1 MGKLSRKVL
10 LSFILC
16 LFAVSLG
23 FCAALKKQV
32 VPPKDE
38 ASCPVLDVM
47 EKEIKR
53 SVKKLAKARPPVY
66 FLSYQ
71 ITQWDSSYISS
82 TLGALSF
89 GTSGRN
95 NYLEVEARVGS
106 RQMDNTRQLKSTDSI
121 PEVYFEGEYSP
132 LAQNPKA
139 LQTILWTNTEKAVKA
154 AQESFLKVQTNA
166 QTASERSDDSDDFSA
181 PLSTPSRDYET
192 VNKPFVNEDKWERQL
207 NEYSLLFKGYD
218 FIFSSSVALSVS
230 TNNVYFV
237 NSEGTKLKKG
247 RLLARLSYSL
257 STRNNDGMEMERF
270 MSYDGFS
277 LDQMPSPAKVKEDI
291 LKSIEELKTLQNA
304 PVAEPFHGPVILK
317 NRATAVFFHEILGH
331 RLEGHRQKDDEFG
344 QTFTGK
350 VGQQIVSPII
360 SVYDD
365 PTMRTFNGVPLRG
378 YYKYDDEGVPS
389 QKVTLIEG
397 GVLKNFL
404 MSRSPIEGFPQSN
417 GHGRKAV
424 FYKPVSRMGVT
435 VVKAKDTVPFEELRQ
450 KLVEEIKR
458 QNKPYGLI
466 IEDISGGFTNT
477 DTYNPQAFKVQPTLV
492 YKVYP
497 DGKPDEIIR
506 GVDVV
511 GTPLASLNK
520 IIAAA
525 DDYDIF
531 NGSCGAESGWVP
543 VSAVAPSLLISELEV
558 EKVNKTYDSLPLLA
572 PPYGNQA
579 KEEKG
584 DK

>member
-1 MGKLSRKVL
+1 MEKLSRKVL

-154 AQESFLKVQTNA
+154 AQENFLKVQTNA
-166 QTASERSDDSDDFSA
+166 QTASARSDDSDDFSA

-192 VNKPFVNEDKWERQL
+192 VNKPFVNEDKWARQL

-218 FIFSSSVALSVS
+218 FIFSSSVSLSVS
-230 TNNVYFV
+230 ADNVYFV
-237 NSEGTKLKKG
+237 NSEGAKLKKG
-247 RLLARLSYSL
+247 RVLARLMYSL
-257 STRNNDGMEMERF
+257 STRNKDGMEMERDMF
-270 MSYDGFS
+270 YDGFS

-291 LKSIEELKTLQNA
+291 LKSIEELKALQNA
-304 PVAEPFHGPVILK
+304 PVADPFHGPVILK
-317 NRATAVFFHEILGH
+317 NRATGVFFHEILGH
-331 RLEGHRQKDDEFG
+331 RLEGHRQKNDDFG

-365 PTMRTFNGVPLRG
+365 PTMQTFNGVPLRG

-389 QKVTLIEG
+389 QKVALIED

-404 MSRSPIEGFPQSN
+404 MGRSPIKGFAQSN
-417 GHGRKAV
+417 GHGRKSV

-435 VVKAKDTVPFEELRQ
+435 VVKAKETVPFAELRQ

-477 DTYNPQAFKVQPTLV
+477 DTYSPQAFKVQPLLV

-506 GVDVV
+506 GADIV
-511 GTPLASLNK
+511 GTPLVSLNK

-531 NGSCGAESGWVP
+531 NGFCGAESGRVP
-543 VSAVAPSLLISELEV
+543 VSAIAPSLLISELEV
-558 EKVNKTYDSLPLLA
+558 EKVNKTYEGLPLLA

-579 KEEKG
+579 KKEKG